1 MTSSPVKLVLFDMDD
16 VVYAYD
22 RSVRVA
28 RLAGMT
34 GLDPVFIE
42 TAIWSE
48 GLEAAADGG
57 AYPTGPLYL
66 KSWQDRLG
74 YPLAEDQWL
83 AARKAAMTL
92 VPGTLA
98 IIDQLLAAGLAVGV
112 LTNNGPLVHAR
123 RHDLVPELAARAG
136 HRFTVSAQFDTKKPD
151 PAVFTR
157 CLEHLGFAP
166 GQTVFIDDMPENAEG
181 ASAAGLTGLTYTD
194 PARLAADLRR
204 LGLPV

>member
-1 MTSSPVKLVLFDMDD
+1 MAKSPVKLVLFDMDD
-16 VVYAYD
+16 VVYVYD
-22 RSVRVA
+22 RSVRIA
-28 RLAGMT
+28 RLAEMS

-74 YPLAEDQWL
+74 FALEEDQWV

-98 IIDQLLAAGLAVGV
+98 LVDQLQAAGVAVGV
-112 LTNNGPLVHAR
+112 LTNNGPLVHSR
-123 RHDLVPELAARAG
+123 RHDLVPHLAARAG
-136 HRFTVSAQFDTKKPD
+136 DRFTVSAQFSTLKPD

-157 CLEHLGFAP
+157 CLAHLGFAA
-166 GQTVFIDDMPENAEG
+166 GETVFIDDKPENAEG
-181 ASAAGLTGLTYTD
+181 SRDAGLVGLTYTD
-194 PARLAADLRR
+194 PTRLAADLRR
-204 LGLPV
+204 IGLPV